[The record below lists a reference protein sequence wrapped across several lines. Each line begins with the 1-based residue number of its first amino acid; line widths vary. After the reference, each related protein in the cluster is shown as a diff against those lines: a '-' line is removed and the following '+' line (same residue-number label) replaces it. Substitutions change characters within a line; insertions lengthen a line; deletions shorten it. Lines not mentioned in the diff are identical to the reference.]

1 MGSVSASEC
10 LCDYGFFH
18 DHLVL
23 STATSPCRRCPLGA
37 ECNELGITVYNLPV
51 TPGYWRVSESST
63 DVVRC
68 VDYDTNAD
76 TGSGC
81 IGGSAAAA
89 CKPSLTGPLCV
100 LCKEGAGYFYSS
112 DDSDCQECTTDT
124 KLNKLFAVI
133 FSVLGA
139 TFAAGLLLFYCSLP
153 VAKVRPLAPSSSSS
167 SSSSSSLSSSQHPSP
182 LPPLVGVQ
190 A

>member
-153 VAKVRPLAPSSSSS
+153 VAKVRPLAPSSSPSS
-167 SSSSSSLSSSQHPSP
+167 SSSSSSQHPSP